1 MVTLFYKRTKGPLA
15 EGNTLAPNGRFST
28 FLKGNLPL
36 TRWFGVV
43 GLCFCLA
50 GPGAGRMPVHPLYIA
65 VTEINH
71 NAKDKI
77 LEISC
82 KMFTTDLEAALEK
95 MSGSKVDLSVAAGK
109 AASDKL
115 IETYVERHL
124 RLKVDGR
131 PVALH
136 FVGSEKENDGT
147 WSYFQVN
154 DVSSVKKIE
163 AVDELLYDSFNQQIN
178 IMHVTV
184 GGQRKSTRLDYPE
197 ANAVFEY

>member
-1 MVTLFYKRTKGPLA
+1 M
-15 EGNTLAPNGRFST
+15 
-28 FLKGNLPL
+28 
-36 TRWFGVV
+36 
-43 GLCFCLA
+43 LCFGLV
-50 GPGAGRMPVHPLYIA
+50 GVGEGFRPVHPLYIS

-71 NAKDKI
+71 NPKDKI

-82 KMFTTDLEAALEK
+82 KIFTNDFEAVLEK
-95 MSGSKVDLSVAAGK
+95 MSGSRVDLSAAGQK
-109 AASDKL
+109 AVSDKL
-115 IETYVERHL
+115 IDAYVEKHL

-154 DVSSVKKIE
+154 DVPTVKKIE
-163 AVDELLYDSFNQQIN
+163 AVDELLYDSFSQQIN

-184 GGQRKSTRLDYPE
+184 GGQRKSMRLDYPE
-197 ANAVFEY
+197 AVAVFEY

>member
-1 MVTLFYKRTKGPLA
+1 MVRSLYKW
-15 EGNTLAPNGRFST
+15 FSI
-28 FLKGNLPL
+28 
-36 TRWFGVV
+36 GVICV
-43 GLCFCLA
+43 FC
-50 GPGAGRMPVHPLYIA
+50 GFRPVHPLYIS

-77 LEISC
+77 LEVSC
-82 KMFTTDLEAALEK
+82 KVFTNDFEAVLEK
-95 MSGSKVDLSVAAGK
+95 MSGSKVDLSAGEK
-109 AASDKL
+109 TATNKL
-115 IETYVERHL
+115 IDAYVQKHL

-154 DVSSVKKIE
+154 EVSSVKKIE

-197 ANAVFEY
+197 ANATFEY